1 MSMKDLWKEYKK
13 AVFEVFN
20 FEEENTW
27 AEWEGKKLSLK
38 AKTYSGKHIIKS
50 REAEIW
56 SDKSCIYNNIIY
68 PKTGAKYLKEGVPC
82 FGMDLMG
89 FFEKK
94 VIIVFDF
101 QHPKPNYLFTTP
113 FLSQT
118 KTNIRFFEPGN
129 HFSSHA
135 FVIKCTAN
143 EVQNHLE
150 TFKDYLKVY
159 SHILYSNEPTGDD
172 TSQYANFDAYMR
184 ALDPVAGYLK
194 SNFGTEKS
202 ENFVNKFLFTY

>member
-1 MSMKDLWKEYKK
+1 MKDLWSEYKK
-13 AVFEVFN
+13 ALHEIFPMEEQEV
-20 FEEENTW
+20 W
-27 AEWEGKKLSLK
+27 ADWRGTKLNLL
-38 AKTYSGKHIIKS
+38 AKTYSGEHIIKS

-56 SDKSCIYNNIIY
+56 GEKSCIYNNIIY

-101 QHPKPNYLFTTP
+101 QHPKSNYLFTTP
-113 FLSQT
+113 FLNQT
-118 KTNIRFFEPGN
+118 KTDIRFFEAGN

-135 FVIKCTAN
+135 YVVKCTAS

-150 TFKDYLKVY
+150 TFKDYLRVY
-159 SHILYSNEPTGDD
+159 SHILYSNEPTGTD
-172 TSQYANFDAYMR
+172 TSQYADFDQYMR
-184 ALDPVAGYLK
+184 TLDPVAGYLK
-194 SNFGTEKS
+194 SNFGPRSS
-202 ENFVNKFLFTY
+202 EEFVNNFLFTY